1 MKEFEEIFNGDSAP
15 YATQIK
21 DEEYERLNAEYSKLL
36 RLIFSRVDNETAD
49 LIIKLGEIKEE
60 IENFE
65 DIKCFRLG
73 ALNKVS

>member
-15 YATQIK
+15 YAVEIK
-21 DEEYERLNAEYSKLL
+21 DEEYETLKKEYSKLL
-36 RLIFSRVDNETAD
+36 RLIFSRVDDETAD

-65 DIKCFRLG
+65 DVKCFRLG
-73 ALNKVS
+73 MLSRI

>member
-15 YATQIK
+15 YAVEIK
-21 DEEYERLNAEYSKLL
+21 DEEYETLKKEYSKLL
-36 RLIFSRVDNETAD
+36 RIIFSRVDDETAD

-65 DIKCFRLG
+65 DIKCFKLG
-73 ALNKVS
+73 ALSGN

>member
-15 YATQIK
+15 YAVEIK
-21 DEEYERLNAEYSKLL
+21 DEEYETLKKEYSKLL
-36 RLIFSRVDNETAD
+36 RLIFSRVDDETAD

-65 DIKCFRLG
+65 DVKCFRLG
-73 ALNKVS
+73 MLSVA

>member
-15 YATQIK
+15 YAVEIK
-21 DEEYERLNAEYSKLL
+21 DAEYERLQAEHSKLL
-36 RLIFSRVDNETAD
+36 GLILSRVDNETAD

-73 ALNKVS
+73 ALSSM